1 MLILCKIRGIE
12 RGHFGHR
19 QNMTK
24 SICVWYWFISYF
36 MSVHFGNF
44 VSGRHIVASVN
55 NISCDNGGACANKL
69 TPGNI

>member
-1 MLILCKIRGIE
+1 
-12 RGHFGHR
+12 
-19 QNMTK
+19 MTK